1 MEDLA
6 QQGVQEVTSNDLTA
20 VIMML
25 QMWLLGKDIMK
36 DMTDNIINLR
46 EDKSSDLAD
55 VMNTDHKRQ
64 WTFFFLSFFL
74 LSMVLNKKR
83 TVKQSSQFSI
93 MPLGHIPVHN

>member
-64 WTFFFLSFFL
+64 W
-74 LSMVLNKKR
+74 
-83 TVKQSSQFSI
+83 
-93 MPLGHIPVHN
+93 